1 MLMNTKRSSMRRQ
14 RGFSLV
20 EILISMTLGLFLLL
34 GLTTFMANTLVSDT
48 KTMLMSRLNQEARS
62 AMLLMVRE
70 IRRAGYW
77 GTPTFALGP
86 LTGAGAGSLFINP
99 FAAITPITPG
109 VPGSC
114 ILFRYD
120 KNHNALPEASEFFG
134 FLRTNAGVVQM
145 YAGTGATTCA
155 GGVGWAAL
163 TDARNSNVTALSF
176 ALSAAAPAYVL
187 EGPLGALGPS
197 IRVRYVTIQ
206 MTVQSKAD
214 PSLTLRLQETVKLEN
229 DLFCPTNLLC

>member
-1 MLMNTKRSSMRRQ
+1 MLNRQ

-86 LTGAGAGSLFINP
+86 LTGAGAGSIFINP
-99 FAAITPITPG
+99 FAPVTTSG
-109 VPGSC
+109 GC

-120 KNHNALPEASEFFG
+120 RNHNALPEASEFFG

-155 GGVGWAAL
+155 GGAGWAAL
-163 TDARNSNVTALSF
+163 TDGRNSNVTALSF
-176 ALSAAAPAYVL
+176 AMSAAAPAYVL
-187 EGPLGALGPS
+187 DGPLGALGPS

-214 PSLTLRLQETVKLEN
+214 SSLTLTLQETVKLEN